1 MTVTELRPLEGKT
14 ALVTGASMNLGAV
27 TARTLAEQGA
37 TVAINYLAHEDEPTQ
52 VLKSLRPHGQPSFAV
67 TGDLAQGAEVKRV
80 VEQALQHLAGRID
93 ILVNN
98 AGPFNGQ
105 PFAELSEHEWDRI
118 IDVNLKAAYLAAQG
132 VVPGMRKA
140 GWGRIIN
147 MAAGSAFICNHGVY
161 GLAKGA
167 LILLTEALALE
178 LGPEITVNAIA
189 PGQIAE
195 SAPDV
200 SAIDPTFVP
209 RAIAHSPSGRLVTRA
224 EVAQLIAWLCSPA
237 ADQITGHT
245 IPIDGGWR
253 LGRF

>member
-1 MTVTELRPLEGKT
+1 MSGTEPKPLEGKT

-37 TVAINYLAHEDEPTQ
+37 TVAINYLSGEDEPAQ
-52 VLKSLRPHGQPSFAV
+52 VLKSLRPHGQPSYAIP
-67 TGDLAQGAEVKRV
+67 GNLADGPQVMAV
-80 VEQALQHLAGRID
+80 VEQALERLGGRVD

-105 PFAELSEHEWDRI
+105 PFADLPEGEWDRI
-118 IDVNLKAAYLAAQG
+118 LDVNLKAAYLAAQG
-132 VVPGMRKA
+132 VIPGMRQA

-147 MAAGSAFICNHGVY
+147 MAAGSAFIRNHGIY

-167 LILLTEALALE
+167 VILLTEALALE
-178 LGPEITVNAIA
+178 LGPQITVNAIA

-195 SAPDV
+195 SAPDI
-200 SAIDPTFVP
+200 SAIDPTFVG
-209 RAIAHSPSGRLVTRA
+209 RAIAHSPSGRLVTRP
-224 EVAQLIAWLCSPA
+224 EVAQLIAWLCSPP

-253 LGRF
+253 FNRF

>member
-1 MTVTELRPLEGKT
+1 MSATEPKPLEGKT

-37 TVAINYLAHEDEPTQ
+37 TVAINYLSQEDEPTQ
-52 VLKSLRPHGQPSFAV
+52 VLKSLRPHGQPSYAIP
-67 TGDLAQGAEVKRV
+67 GDLADGPQVRAV
-80 VEQALQHLAGRID
+80 VEQALERLGGRVD

-105 PFAELSEHEWDRI
+105 PFADLPEGEWDRI
-118 IDVNLKAAYLAAQG
+118 LDVNLKAAYLAAQG
-132 VVPGMRKA
+132 VIPGMRQA

-147 MAAGSAFICNHGVY
+147 MAAGSAFIRNHGIY

-167 LILLTEALALE
+167 VILLTEALALE
-178 LGPEITVNAIA
+178 LGPQITVNAVA

-195 SAPDV
+195 SAPDI
-200 SAIDPTFVP
+200 SAIDPTFVA
-209 RAIAHSPSGRLVTRA
+209 RAIAHSPSGRLVTRP
-224 EVAQLIAWLCSPA
+224 EVARLIAWLCSPA

-245 IPIDGGWR
+245 MPIDGGWR
-253 LGRF
+253 FNRF

>member
-1 MTVTELRPLEGKT
+1 MVRTEQRPLEGKT

-27 TARTLAEQGA
+27 TGRTLAEQGA
-37 TVAINYLAHEDEPTQ
+37 TVAINYLSHEAEPVQ
-52 VLKSLRPHGQPSFAV
+52 VLESLRPHGQPSFAV
-67 TGDLAQGAEVKRV
+67 PGDLGQGAEVKSV
-80 VEQALQHLAGRID
+80 VDQALQHLGGRID

-105 PFAELSEHEWDRI
+105 PFVDLPEGEWDRI
-118 IDVNLKAAYLAAQG
+118 MNVNVKATYLAAQG
-132 VVPGMRKA
+132 VVPGMRQS

-147 MAAGSAFICNHGVY
+147 MAAGSAFIRNHGIY

-167 LILLTEALALE
+167 VILFTEALALE

-195 SAPDV
+195 SAPDI
-200 SAIDPTFVP
+200 SAIDPTFVE
-209 RAIAHSPSGRLVTRA
+209 RAIAHSPSGRLVTRP
-224 EVAQLIAWLCSPA
+224 EVARLIAWLCCPP
-237 ADQITGHT
+237 ADQITGLT

-253 LGRF
+253 FNRF